1 MLSFLFYLRINFQYS
16 VSIPASSAFTPT
28 GELAVGEKE
37 VEEAKKKG
45 KCLNQ
50 KLDLANNYYDI
61 RSCGCCC
68 GNCQG
73 QIPRTPRGRGTGET
87 GYQKM

>member
-1 MLSFLFYLRINFQYS
+1 MISFLFYLRINFQYS

-50 KLDLANNYYDI
+50 KLDLPTNYFNI
-61 RSCGCCC
+61 RSCGGCC

-73 QIPRTPRGRGTGET
+73 QIPRTPRGRRTGET
-87 GYQKM
+87 EYQKM